1 MCIQVTKYINKDANN
16 RVEYLFIHF
25 DFFDGNDLIAKLL
38 GQEYQMSLTKK
49 IDGIW
54 YSIIKV
60 KDRAAEYELVWHED
74 VGNYI
79 FSLKQ
84 DEKSL
89 SELERRLAVIVRK
102 LNEILKP

>member
-1 MCIQVTKYINKDANN
+1 MCIQVTKHINKDANN

-25 DFFDGNDLIAKLL
+25 DYFDGIDLIAKLL
-38 GQEYQMSLTKK
+38 SQEYHMSLIEKL
-49 IDGIW
+49 DGIW

-89 SELERRLAVIVRK
+89 SELERKLVVIVRK
-102 LNEILKP
+102 LNEMLKP